1 MQATTFQSF
10 LQEAR
15 TVEQS
20 LHAPTSILDKTNAVA
35 DTLISWIGPHGWKNN
50 IRRGKGLLVQEQNK
64 VIESRHAQTVQN
76 LIERQAGALAN
87 LFCYDRIKLK
97 QVPSE
102 KLITRIRSALIRKK
116 AESQIRTLIE
126 VLQSLQDVE
135 LYEDK
140 HHIPLPRKQKSLFAF
155 LSYSRLDHEIVHEVS
170 RFLNQY
176 GIAHF
181 IDEKNIQA
189 GDPISLQVSHAL
201 ERCTHFLLFW
211 SQNSARSGFVASE
224 WSVGYMQEIQNK
236 KKFIVIVLD
245 GAPAL
250 PALLSEKKF
259 VDIHQGMFARALSE
273 LMNAFIQ

>member
-1 MQATTFQSF
+1 MQVITFQSF

-15 TVEQS
+15 TVEQT
-20 LHAPTSILDKTNAVA
+20 LQAPSSILDTTDAVA
-35 DTLISWIGPHGWKNN
+35 DTLISWIGPHGWKNT
-50 IRRGKGLLVQEQNK
+50 IRRGKGLLFQGQSK
-64 VIESRHAQTVQN
+64 VIENKNAQTVLN
-76 LIERQAGALAN
+76 LIEKQTGALAN

-102 KLITRIRSALIRKK
+102 KLITRIRSALIRKNS
-116 AESQIRTLIE
+116 ELQIRTLIE

-135 LYEDK
+135 IYEDK
-140 HHIPLPRKQKSLFAF
+140 RHIPLPGKQKSLYAF

-170 RFLNQY
+170 RFLDQH

-181 IDEKNIQA
+181 IDQKSILA
-189 GDPISLQVSHAL
+189 GDPISLQVSKAL

-211 SQNSARSGFVASE
+211 SQNAAKSNFVASE
-224 WSVGYMQEIQNK
+224 WSVGYMQEIQNR
-236 KKFIVIVLD
+236 KKFIVIVLE

-259 VDIHQGMFARALSE
+259 VEIRKGMFARALSE
-273 LMNAFIQ
+273 LMNAFAQ